1 MVRMGPRRACLLL
14 VSVLALSAVER
25 VTATSFE
32 AVSFSDLLA
41 KADMIFVGD
50 VLDVRPFVVETRQ
63 GTAIKTRVT
72 FVVRDPLWGTSSTL
86 EILEFA
92 GGEIGDVGESVA
104 EMPTFRPGD
113 RRVVFA
119 RRDRS
124 INPIVGFTQGLMRI
138 THDDAG
144 LDVIQTST
152 GEPLARTEDIG
163 RARGAGARESRP
175 MTLSSFRA
183 RIVDQLRE
191 RRR

>member
-1 MVRMGPRRACLLL
+1 MCVRPAR
-14 VSVLALSAVER
+14 VS
-25 VTATSFE
+25 ATSYL
-32 AVSFSDLLA
+32 AVTFDELLA

-50 VLDVRPFVVETRQ
+50 VLDVRPFAVETPQ

-86 EILEFA
+86 EILEFM
-92 GGEIGDVGESVA
+92 GGELGDIGQKVA
-104 EMPTFRPGD
+104 EMPTFKPGD

-119 RRDRS
+119 KRERS

-138 THDDAG
+138 TGDGAG
-144 LDVIQTST
+144 LDVIQTSA

-163 RARGAGARESRP
+163 RPRGTGVRESRP

-183 RIVDQLRE
+183 RIVDGLRE